1 MLTAAQKSAFDEH
14 GWVRVPG
21 AIPDEHVHT
30 VLNRVWDDLEQRCG
44 IPRDAPETWPEARP
58 KGFNRLMRS
67 GAFEPACNQAV
78 KDAIDEFLE
87 PGHWEKPSPWGAL
100 LLTFPA
106 AGPWFLPNQSWHLDL
121 QIAVDAASEKNPGIQ
136 VFAILEPLAARG
148 GATVALAGSHRLV
161 SHLARQP
168 DLIGEGRS
176 KDITNAVKRAAPN
189 LRDLWSR
196 DLGGNREDRYLEHP
210 VDVSGIP
217 VQAVEFTGDPGD
229 VIFMHPWIIHAA
241 SPNRGDRP
249 RIVITERVRRLD
261 GPTTTA
267 TPASP
272 ATATDRKR
280 QKCSTITSA

>member
-1 MLTAAQKSAFDEH
+1 MLTAAHKSEFDEH
-14 GWVRVPG
+14 GWVRVPSML
-21 AIPDEHVHT
+21 PETDVQS
-30 VLNRVWDDLEQRCG
+30 VLGRVWDDLEQRCG
-44 IPRDAPETWPEARP
+44 IPRDDPKTWPEAKP

-67 GAFEPACNQAV
+67 GAFEPTCNQAV

-106 AGPWFLPNQSWHLDL
+106 AGPWFLPNQSWHMDL
-121 QIAVDAASEKNPGIQ
+121 QIAVDAASEKNPGVQ
-136 VFAILEPLAARG
+136 VFAILEPLADRG
-148 GATVALAGSHRLV
+148 GATIALAGSHRLV
-161 SHLARQP
+161 RHIARQP
-168 DLIGEGRS
+168 ELIGEGRS
-176 KDITNAVKRAAPN
+176 KDITNAVKRAAPS

-196 DLGGNREDRYLEHP
+196 DLGGDREDRFLVNP
-210 VDVSGIP
+210 VDVTGIS

-261 GPTTTA
+261 GPTA
-267 TPASP
+267 QNESEEA
-272 ATATDRKR
+272 
-280 QKCSTITSA
+280 